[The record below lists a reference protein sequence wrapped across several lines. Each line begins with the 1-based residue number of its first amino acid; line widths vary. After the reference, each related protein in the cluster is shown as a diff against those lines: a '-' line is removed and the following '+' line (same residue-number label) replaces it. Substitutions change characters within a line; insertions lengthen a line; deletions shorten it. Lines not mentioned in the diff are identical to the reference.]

1 VPRLYH
7 TLQVV
12 ACGGKVGNREVLRS
26 PGWKWWGRKV
36 VVIDEEEE
44 GDTAAVLEGGEEGRG
59 DDDGWAEVAEVVGT
73 MEIGRLRDFKFI
85 SRK

>member
-1 VPRLYH
+1 
-7 TLQVV
+7 V

-44 GDTAAVLEGGEEGRG
+44 GDTAVALEGEVDGCGDD
-59 DDDGWAEVAEVVGT
+59 DDDGWAEVAEVVGK